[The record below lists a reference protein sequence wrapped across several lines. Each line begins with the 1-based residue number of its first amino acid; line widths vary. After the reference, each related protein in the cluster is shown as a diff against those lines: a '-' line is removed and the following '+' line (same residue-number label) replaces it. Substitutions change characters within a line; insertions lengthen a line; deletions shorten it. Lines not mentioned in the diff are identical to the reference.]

1 MRIDIYNTCRSI
13 KPMTSWKSSADM
25 HNFLEENGNIA
36 SICKKIKETGDK
48 SLKAQLP
55 AMMPMGSVG
64 DLTRKKENCTPTG
77 IVMVDIDKTLSP
89 NPLPSSERALSSVAP
104 DSATFSCPVSSLA
117 TPVMGR
123 TMRGVGVLFTS
134 VT

>member
-77 IVMVDIDKTLSP
+77 LVMIDIDS
-89 NPLPSSERALSSVAP
+89 PLPASPKGEEP
-104 DSATFSCPVSSLA
+104 D
-117 TPVMGR
+117 R
-123 TMRGVGVLFTS
+123 YYR
-134 VT
+134 

>member
-77 IVMVDIDKTLSP
+77 IVMVDIDGKEILDADAVKNFVEKMKP
-89 NPLPSSERALSSVAP
+89 ELERLHVVLIHIMPA
-104 DSATFSCPVSSLA
+104 
-117 TPVMGR
+117 R
-123 TMRGVGVLFTS
+123 TCQG
-134 VT
+134 